1 MTFADYIKQ
10 VSIVSQ
16 SSLDQFDSYIVII
29 IVELRCFVG
38 LLRRLLICI
47 TVQPICLVE
56 KVLTISITY
65 IHMYVHT
72 NTNNYPICYR
82 INKVLQNRQLTAI
95 NLCVVNIDCC

>member
-16 SSLDQFDSYIVII
+16 SSLDQFDSYIE
-29 IVELRCFVG
+29 IVELRCFVC
-38 LLRRLLICI
+38 LLRRLLMCI